1 MNLEELRSKYRRILE
16 EGNASA
22 SDSDNDPKVT
32 GKVGPKGALGEGK
45 ENGGKMEGRQS
56 EAIIIALKER
66 VAQGIRNLSKK
77 DE

>member
-16 EGNASA
+16 EGNGSA
-22 SDSDNDPKVT
+22 SDSDTEPKVA
-32 GKVGPKGALGEGK
+32 GRGRPAGVVDEGK
-45 ENGGKMEGRQS
+45 ENRGKMEGRQN